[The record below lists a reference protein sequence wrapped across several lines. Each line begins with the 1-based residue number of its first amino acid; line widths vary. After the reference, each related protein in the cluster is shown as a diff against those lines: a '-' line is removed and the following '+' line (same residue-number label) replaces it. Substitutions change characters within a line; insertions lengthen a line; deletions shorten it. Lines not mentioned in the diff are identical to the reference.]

1 MVMSIFSS
9 DPPLA
14 VPRGTALTLSFKC
27 EKRLT
32 MTFNFDLKRLLVSDS
47 AALII
52 TEMSPLSV
60 FYHALGLPP

>member
-1 MVMSIFSS
+1 MSIFSS
-9 DPPLA
+9 DPFLA
-14 VPRGTALTLSFKC
+14 VPRGTALTLSFKG

-32 MTFNFDLKRLLVSDS
+32 KMFDFNLKRLLVSDS

-52 TEMSPLSV
+52 TETCPLSA